1 MQGTIIR
8 WDNERGFGFV
18 KEEITGTEI
27 FIHISTL
34 NIRNPAPEIGEK
46 IEFET
51 TFNEQKGKTEVKQAT
66 YLDKNRKQIPTT
78 PKVKS
83 NIRNPVPE
91 IVEKIEFE
99 TFNEQKGKTEVKQA
113 TYLDKNRKQIPI
125 THKAKKHTSHR
136 KQSKQNRPNQHH
148 KEEKQPIWLW
158 IVVGIIVIAIILGLY

>member
-66 YLDKNRKQIPTT
+66 YLDKNRKHITPKIERTT
-78 PKVKS
+78 P
-83 NIRNPVPE
+83 E
-91 IVEKIEFE
+91 IKLTIP
-99 TFNEQKGKTEVKQA
+99 KTKQYA
-113 TYLDKNRKQIPI
+113 P
-125 THKAKKHTSHR
+125 HR

-158 IVVGIIVIAIILGLY
+158 IVVGIIVIAIIFALLVH

>member
-66 YLDKNRKQIPTT
+66 YLDKNRKHTSTT
-78 PKVKS
+78 S
-83 NIRNPVPE
+83 
-91 IVEKIEFE
+91 
-99 TFNEQKGKTEVKQA
+99 
-113 TYLDKNRKQIPI
+113 
-125 THKAKKHTSHR
+125 KAKPHALHR
-136 KQSKQNRPNQHH
+136 KQNRSNQYH
-148 KEEKQPIWLW
+148 KKEKQPIWLW
-158 IVVGIIVIAIILGLY
+158 IAMGVIAIAIIFALFKH